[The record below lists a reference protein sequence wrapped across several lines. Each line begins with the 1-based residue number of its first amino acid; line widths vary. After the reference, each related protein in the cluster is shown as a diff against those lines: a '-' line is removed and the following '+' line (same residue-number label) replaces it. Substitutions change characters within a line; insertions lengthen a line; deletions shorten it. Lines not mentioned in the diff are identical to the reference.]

1 MRVLCIGLAFLISQ
15 SIFSQELF
23 VVTDPAS
30 NIPANSLS
38 VRLGNSLF
46 KEKFENGYFLDF
58 DFCFVFGL
66 EEQPVRPK
74 AAKAEPNTVIFKN

>member
-30 NIPANSLS
+30 NIPSNSLS

-46 KEKFENGYFLDF
+46 KEKFENGYNYHSMPE
-58 DFCFVFGL
+58 VTYGL
-66 EEQPVRPK
+66 
-74 AAKAEPNTVIFKN
+74 NKNLMFRGGH